1 MSKFKMV
8 DPMVS
13 PRFCNTGDY
22 MRLPRVKDPAD
33 MDAFDFV
40 IFGVPFDTAGC
51 YRIGARFGPSAIRSI
66 STILKPYNA
75 ALDVDIWEQLAGC
88 DYGDVDAIPGC
99 LEDTYFNTERDLDAI
114 LKNNVVPIGLGGD
127 HSITLGELRS
137 IAKKHGPVALVQ
149 FDAHTDT
156 HDLYFGHKYS
166 HGSPF
171 RRAVEEGLIDP
182 YKSTQIGIRG
192 TLYDCHD
199 YEDSTELGF
208 RLITTDEVRQQGFE
222 AAVAEIYARAGN
234 SPVFLTFDIDF
245 VDPAFAPGTGVP
257 EIGGFTSYESIQL
270 LRAMKDLRFVGFD
283 IVEVAPVYD
292 SAEITAN
299 LAAHVVHEFLSI
311 LAYRK
316 KHGK

>member
-88 DYGDVDAIPGC
+88 DYGDVDAIPGF

-114 LKNNVVPIGLGGD
+114 LKKQCGTDRPGRRPFHHPGRTAL
-127 HSITLGELRS
+127 HRQKTWPRS
-137 IAKKHGPVALVQ
+137 
-149 FDAHTDT
+149 
-156 HDLYFGHKYS
+156 
-166 HGSPF
+166 
-171 RRAVEEGLIDP
+171 
-182 YKSTQIGIRG
+182 
-192 TLYDCHD
+192 
-199 YEDSTELGF
+199 
-208 RLITTDEVRQQGFE
+208 
-222 AAVAEIYARAGN
+222 
-234 SPVFLTFDIDF
+234 
-245 VDPAFAPGTGVP
+245 PGTVRRPHRYPRPFILG
-257 EIGGFTSYESIQL
+257 IST
-270 LRAMKDLRFVGFD
+270 AMARHSA
-283 IVEVAPVYD
+283 APW
-292 SAEITAN
+292 
-299 LAAHVVHEFLSI
+299 
-311 LAYRK
+311 K
-316 KHGK
+316 KG